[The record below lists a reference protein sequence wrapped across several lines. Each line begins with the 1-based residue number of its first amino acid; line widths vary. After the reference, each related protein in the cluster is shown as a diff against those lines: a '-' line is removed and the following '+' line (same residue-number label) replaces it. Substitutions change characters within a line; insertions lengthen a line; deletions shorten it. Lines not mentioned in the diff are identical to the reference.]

1 MLIVLDLDDFKYIND
16 TYGHL
21 AGDRCLREI
30 AGCLKKPVIAVM
42 ETVTALEWRDEFVFF
57 FVEPEKE
64 ELWQREIL
72 LGDGNAERWFPLFL
86 PFVSHGSLA

>member
-30 AGCLKKPVIAVM
+30 AGCLKKSGA
-42 ETVTALEWRDEFVFF
+42 EAVFF
-57 FVEPEKE
+57 FT
-64 ELWQREIL
+64 LCSGI
-72 LGDGNAERWFPLFL
+72 
-86 PFVSHGSLA
+86 H